1 MTLTQRFNQIATLA
15 NYQDITNNALVEI
28 LGNYTGSAQFSAFRG
43 ISKRE
48 DLNKYDAYFIEVN
61 GKKKKNP
68 NAVANPFFEGG
79 IINYAEK
86 INIVTGFDYVNSVE
100 GRMKREGIEGEFE
113 GGTSWHRAIS
123 RALSVHKNDE
133 NRFYFR
139 YQYLDNSNQLLE
151 HYHQND
157 QVAYHLFSQFLQQ
170 TNHYGIQK
178 RHGLQDTCNIQV
190 MAISNILTIHI
201 DKHKFRLV
209 ENIDRL
215 QG

>member
-1 MTLTQRFNQIATLA
+1 MTLTHRFSEIAALPDYTDISKLELVGILA
-15 NYQDITNNALVEI
+15 DYK
-28 LGNYTGSAQFSAFRG
+28 GSAQFTAFRG

-48 DLNKYDAYFIEVN
+48 DLNKFDAYFVEVN

-68 NAVANPFFEGG
+68 NAVVNPFYDDG

-86 INIVTGFDYVNSVE
+86 IKIITGFDYVDSVE
-100 GRMKREGIEGEFE
+100 GRMKRDGIDNEFV

-151 HYHQND
+151 HYHKND
-157 QVAYHLFSQFLQQ
+157 QVAYQMFSQFLQQ
-170 TNHYGIQK
+170 NEHYGIQK
-178 RHGLQDTCNIQV
+178 RQGLENVCKIQV
-190 MAISNILTIHI
+190 MSVDNLLTIHI

-209 ENIDRL
+209 ENLNRL
-215 QG
+215 IQ